1 MPRLHKQM
9 NTGKHPGYRQQRG
22 IAMLTALLV
31 VALAT
36 IIAVN
41 ITERQQYDIRR
52 LGNILYS
59 QQAYYY
65 ALGGESW
72 ARGILYKDGKSSSH
86 KNTDNLFEDWA
97 QPLPVTIIEGG
108 TISGQITDLS
118 GLFNI
123 NNLFLLDPK
132 DPLQVT
138 RQKQQIEMFNRLLQV
153 LEINVPLTQAIIDW
167 IDQDADISFPDG
179 AEDQTYQQKT
189 PPYRSSNRLMSSP
202 TELLLVEGFTAEIYA
217 KLQPF
222 VTALPESTTVNINT
236 ASAEV
241 IAALSSQL
249 DLKKAT
255 EIVEDRGTV
264 FNNNKEFKDQTESYA
279 SDKGKY
285 QLEIEPLIGVS
296 SQYFKVK
303 ALVQIDTVSSNL
315 HSVLKRN
322 SNGSIETISRSP
334 GVD

>member
-1 MPRLHKQM
+1 MMPMLNNHM
-9 NTGKHPGYRQQRG
+9 HAGKQRG

-65 ALGGESW
+65 ALAGESW
-72 ARGILYKDGKSSSH
+72 ARGILYKDGQSSSN

-97 QPLPVTIIEGG
+97 QPLPLTIIEGG

-123 NNLFLLDPK
+123 NNLHMQNPK
-132 DPLQVT
+132 DPQQVT

-153 LEINVPLTQAIIDW
+153 LEINVPLAQAIIDW
-167 IDQDADISFPDG
+167 IDEDADISFPDG

-189 PPYRSSNRLMSSP
+189 PPYRAGNRLMSSP
-202 TELLLVEGFTAEIYA
+202 SELLLVEGVTAEIYA
-217 KLQPF
+217 KLQ
-222 VTALPESTTVNINT
+222 ALCYRPAGSHHGE
-236 ASAEV
+236 
-241 IAALSSQL
+241 
-249 DLKKAT
+249 
-255 EIVEDRGTV
+255 
-264 FNNNKEFKDQTESYA
+264 
-279 SDKGKY
+279 Y
-285 QLEIEPLIGVS
+285 QYRPS
-296 SQYFKVK
+296 
-303 ALVQIDTVSSNL
+303 
-315 HSVLKRN
+315 
-322 SNGSIETISRSP
+322 
-334 GVD
+334 